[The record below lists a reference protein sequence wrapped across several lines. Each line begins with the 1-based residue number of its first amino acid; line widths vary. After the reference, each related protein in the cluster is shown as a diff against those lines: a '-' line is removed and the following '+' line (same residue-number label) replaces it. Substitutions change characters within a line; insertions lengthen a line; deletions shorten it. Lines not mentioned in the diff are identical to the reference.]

1 MIVINLFGAP
11 GSGKSTGATYIFTA
25 LKLLGVNVELIT
37 EFAKDKVWGN
47 NIEAINNQAYI
58 FGEQSFR
65 MSRCKDKV
73 DVIVTDFPL
82 YYCQLSIIKI
92 KFLERILIKL

>member
-73 DVIVTDFPL
+73 DVIVTDSP